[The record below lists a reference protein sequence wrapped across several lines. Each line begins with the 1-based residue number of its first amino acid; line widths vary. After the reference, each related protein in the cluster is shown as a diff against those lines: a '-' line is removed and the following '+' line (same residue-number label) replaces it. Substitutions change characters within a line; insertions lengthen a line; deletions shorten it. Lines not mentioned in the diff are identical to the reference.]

1 MKGLI
6 SKKNRFCI
14 HKHERECLK
23 ASYASMYQKVSNT
36 GSELKDKLN
45 FNNKINNMLQTNS
58 SLKTAGE
65 ARTSIF
71 DIYFIFIMSIP

>member
-1 MKGLI
+1 
-6 SKKNRFCI
+6 
-14 HKHERECLK
+14 
-23 ASYASMYQKVSNT
+23 MYQKVSNT